1 MFKRLYD
8 VDDSLQ
14 KDLFLVKE
22 LVTFERFCRD
32 QSLWTEMK
40 KCFHPESAVC
50 ISWYKG
56 SGQGFIEASEKMKS
70 FAPHDSP
77 LQWGQSRGGMHHQ
90 YTDAPEAAGAVV

>member
-32 QSLWTEMK
+32 PRINCVYFL
-40 KCFHPESAVC
+40 V
-50 ISWYKG
+50 
-56 SGQGFIEASEKMKS
+56 
-70 FAPHDSP
+70 
-77 LQWGQSRGGMHHQ
+77 
-90 YTDAPEAAGAVV
+90 